1 MAVNPAIGVAMS
13 QPPSRGTGKRGY
25 PLRIVACVALPVV
38 PPEVAATETDVAV
51 PQISDAVD
59 EHPESEVVPNRG
71 QFRLCL
77 DNVHEFQ
84 TG

>member
-1 MAVNPAIGVAMS
+1 MAVNPTIGVAMS
-13 QPPSRGTGKRGY
+13 HQSAAGAGQGRHPQG
-25 PLRIVACVALPVV
+25 IVAGVALPVV

-51 PQISDAVD
+51 PQISDAVN
-59 EHPESEVVPNRG
+59 EHAESEVAPNRG

-77 DNVHEFQ
+77 DNVHKFQ